1 MIQILHKTNI
11 DFIKY
16 RKIAIWFSIILTILT
31 IVSVIYH
38 RGFNYSIDFVGG
50 TLVQVKFEKPVKDD
64 LGKIRSSISSIGYGS
79 PEVKAIGTENGN
91 ELQITVRSNKS
102 KSATIG
108 EDIKTALV
116 RDYPQNKFEA
126 RRLETVGPKVG
137 GELKRDAI
145 LSLSLALLAIMLY
158 IALRFKLSYGVAA
171 LIPLFHDVVITAG
184 FFSVLNIEFSLAFIA
199 ALLTIVGYS
208 LNDNVVIFDRI
219 RENMKTGMKGR
230 SFIDIVN
237 ISLNQTLSRTIIT
250 SGITFAVVTFLYFI
264 GSEAIKDFALAL
276 MVGVVFGTYSTIYIA
291 SPILVWW
298 NRKWP
303 IKP

>member
-16 RKIAIWFSIILTILT
+16 RKIAIWFSIILTVFT
-31 IVSVIYH
+31 IASVIFH

-64 LGKIRSSISSIGYGS
+64 LGKIRSSIASLGFGS
-79 PEVKAIGTENGN
+79 PEVKPIGAENGN
-91 ELQITVRSNKS
+91 ELQITVRSS
-102 KSATIG
+102 KSNTVTIG
-108 EDIKTALV
+108 EELKAALSK
-116 RDYPQNKFEA
+116 DYPQNKFEV

-137 GELKRDAI
+137 GELKQDAI
-145 LSLSLALLAIMLY
+145 LSLSLALIAIMIY
-158 IALRFKLSYGVAA
+158 IAFRFKLSYGVAA
-171 LIPLFHDVVITAG
+171 LIPLFHDVIITAG
-184 FFSVLNIEFSLAFIA
+184 FFSVLNLEFSLAFIA

-219 RENMKTGMKGR
+219 RENMKTGMKGK

-250 SGITFAVVTFLYFI
+250 SGITFVVVAFLYFI
-264 GSEAIKDFALAL
+264 GSEAIKHFALAL

>member
-16 RKIAIWFSIILTILT
+16 RKIAVWFSIILTVLT

-50 TLVQVKFEKPVKDD
+50 TLVQLKFEKPVKDD
-64 LGKIRSSISSIGYGS
+64 LGTIRSAIGSLGYGS
-79 PEVKAIGTENGN
+79 PEVKAIGAENGN
-91 ELQITVRSNKS
+91 ELQITVRSSKS
-102 KSATIG
+102 TSATIG
-108 EDIKTALV
+108 EELKSVLLK
-116 RDYPQNKFEA
+116 DYPQNKFEV

-145 LSLSLALLAIMLY
+145 LSLSLALIAIMIY
-158 IALRFKLSYGVAA
+158 IAFRFKLSYGIAA

-184 FFSVLNIEFSLAFIA
+184 VFSVLNIEFSLAFIA

-230 SFIDIVN
+230 NFIDIVN

-250 SGITFAVVTFLYFI
+250 SGITFVVVAFLYFI